1 MWAHGLFV
9 LMLSLN
15 AYQLCFL
22 LFMVDQG
29 TWATIGLKDFVMAGN
44 LGSFGY
50 KEWRSADERIDE
62 GS

>member
-1 MWAHGLFV
+1 VLVPTFSKAAEMWAHGLFV
-9 LMLSLN
+9 LMLSSN

-44 LGSFGY
+44 L
-50 KEWRSADERIDE
+50 
-62 GS
+62 